1 MPYELVRTAPNPDAV
16 LLEFLRSAYGAA
28 ANTSQWD
35 RKALER

>member
-16 LLEFLRSAYGAA
+16 LLEFLRSTHGAA
-28 ANTSQWD
+28 ANTGQWD